1 VRGLY
6 AYHNAT
12 LSLQRTIIEGTKD
25 ELAAAVQIEALRI
38 EDSATLLMDNVC
50 VIRNNMG
57 EDLKISGRVERKMI
71 L

>member
-1 VRGLY
+1 M
-6 AYHNAT
+6 
-12 LSLQRTIIEGTKD
+12 
-25 ELAAAVQIEALRI
+25 AAAVQIEALRA
-38 EDSATLLMDNVC
+38 EDCATLLMDNEC